1 MAREKEKYYPEPR
14 ARRKIWQSLNGE
26 WQFKF
31 GDGGAYDLKIL
42 VPYAYQSAASGIG
55 DHSRREIL
63 WYKRKFE
70 LTEEM
75 QKCKTVYLNFL
86 AADYECTVYING
98 QFALYHE
105 GGYGGFGCDIRP
117 YIKDGK
123 AQEIEIRG

>member
-1 MAREKEKYYPEPR
+1 MESETKKYYPEPR

-42 VPYAYQSAASGIG
+42 VPYAYQTAASGIG
-55 DHSRREIL
+55 DHSCREIL

-86 AADYECTVYING
+86 AVDYECTAYING

-105 GGYGGFGCDIRP
+105 GGYGGGSVAISART
-117 YIKDGK
+117 
-123 AQEIEIRG
+123 